1 MFPCKILK
9 LSSAYPC
16 CFPLRVSSG
25 STSRWLAHDTHSA
38 PPSSATSTWYVGPYS
53 AGSLLLERPT
63 ESGHIAYFIQTDI
76 DMHTG
81 PHMCTQLTKKYTV
94 KKLKSIISHFSRLSL
109 SVNLSHCCCEGHLS
123 LASVAIVTQGNN
135 CWNYSK
141 SIYDKNISS
150 TICSNTL
157 LTLLHC
163 ARKFYMSGPANEVI
177 SVSLFWLVHAIVC
190 HFYYMQYTETRL

>member
-1 MFPCKILK
+1 MLF
-9 LSSAYPC
+9 SSL
-16 CFPLRVSSG
+16 CFVRQHQQVAGTRHTQCPSFKCYIHPVCGPLLCWQPSVRKVNRKW
-25 STSRWLAHDTHSA
+25 THCLFYTNRHRHAHRSA
-38 PPSSATSTWYVGPYS
+38 HVHAVN
-53 AGSLLLERPT
+53 
-63 ESGHIAYFIQTDI
+63 
-76 DMHTG
+76 
-81 PHMCTQLTKKYTV
+81 KKYTV

-150 TICSNTL
+150 TMCSNTL

-177 SVSLFWLVHAIVC
+177 SVSLF
-190 HFYYMQYTETRL
+190 